1 MEKLNTTPMRRTTPY
16 YIYSAALT
24 LMLALALT
32 ACGHGH
38 QQRLLQLEE
47 LERQN
52 RADSLMTNDSLA
64 LALAHYFDR
73 HGTPNE
79 QMRAHY
85 MLGRTYYDRGE
96 LPQALDAYHEAA
108 ARADTTAQD
117 CDYRTLCR
125 VHAQTAQL
133 FYSQYLPTSQ
143 IPLERNAAYYAQKA
157 NDTLSY
163 IASISME
170 AEAYSLLENTDSAL
184 ILFENAFNMYMQKQ
198 LTSMAANLCCSMAEL
213 YCKKAEFQTAK
224 RYLDIYER
232 KSDYFDNNGNVE
244 SGKEIYYYIKGLYY
258 LEIGRLDSAEY
269 FFRKELTV
277 STDFVNQFA
286 ARKGLLSLYVHKS
299 NTDSIR
305 KYMALADSLSDSS
318 HLYLEMQASLHLK
331 SLYDYSRQQ
340 ELAQVEKSR
349 ADRNEKHFWIAGFF
363 LLLTSFLTT
372 AACHSYYRLSKKK
385 KEREAEYQELKSRH
399 QQICEELSNLYRL
412 NQYQPPLPTVEQSQE
427 ETSSLRNREK
437 ELERMISKKQQEANE
452 LQKKLYAYE
461 QEFEA
466 RKVKVSNIM
475 NQLKDTPIH
484 KAIQTKANKC
494 ELLTEEEWSEFETA
508 LEHVDSQFFSLVSA
522 KRNEMS
528 MSEYHVCL
536 LSRIGIKPSLA
547 GNMIGVKPAYV
558 SDMRRHLLKILFGI
572 DGSAKQLDSLMR
584 QVC

>member
-1 MEKLNTTPMRRTTPY
+1 MKRQRTTPY
-16 YIYSAALT
+16 YIYSTALT
-24 LMLALALT
+24 LLLALVLA

-38 QQRLLQLEE
+38 QQQLLQLEE

-64 LALAHYFDR
+64 LALTQYFDR

-85 MLGRTYYDRGE
+85 MLGRTYYDMRE
-96 LPQALDAYHEAA
+96 APMALRSFH
-108 ARADTTAQD
+108 
-117 CDYRTLCR
+117 
-125 VHAQTAQL
+125 
-133 FYSQYLPTSQ
+133 
-143 IPLERNAAYYAQKA
+143 NAIGCA
-157 NDTLSY
+157 DTLSPECDLALLCRIY
-163 IASISME
+163 GQTAAIFYQQGLYREQLEYNNLSFRYGLRGGDTLCALRSYAMNG
-170 AEAYSLLENTDSAL
+170 AAYDKLQLKDSAIQVYSDAIRLLRKYNYNKVASGFAGLLAKKL
-184 ILFENAFNMYMQKQ
+184 IDKGVLEGVDGLLM
-198 LTSMAANLCCSMAEL
+198 
-213 YCKKAEFQTAK
+213 
-224 RYLDIYER
+224 DYEQN
-232 KSDYFDNNGNVE
+232 SGYFDANNNIAAGREV
-244 SGKEIYYYIKGLYY
+244 YYYAKGLYY
-258 LEIGRLDSAEY
+258 LQKQRLDSAEY
-269 FFRKELTV
+269 YFRKELRTG
-277 STDFVNQFA
+277 TDFNNQNCGA
-286 ARKGLLSLYVHKS
+286 YGLAMLFQQTSKY
-299 NTDSIR
+299 DSVA
-305 KYMALADSLSDSS
+305 KYLAYSYAMNDSM
-318 HLYLEMQASLHLK
+318 YAKQATK
-331 SLYDYSRQQ
+331 EVEQAKAIYDYSRQQ

-372 AACHSYYRLSKKK
+372 VACYSYYRLSKKK

-484 KAIQTKANKC
+484 KTIQTKANKC

-558 SDMRRHLLKILFGI
+558 SDMRKHLLKILFGI